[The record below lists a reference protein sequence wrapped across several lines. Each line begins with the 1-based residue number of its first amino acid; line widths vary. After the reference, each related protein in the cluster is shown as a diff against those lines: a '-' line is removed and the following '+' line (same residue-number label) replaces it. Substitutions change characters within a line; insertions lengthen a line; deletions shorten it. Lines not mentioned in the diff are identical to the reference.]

1 MQFLSK
7 TDWQNGGCFDLLTRI
22 PVRYFGFAQ
31 YGAAQQPGGTAEK
44 AKEGK
49 EGKEGNAMC
58 LDRLAPKSPEGGL
71 ETCAFSLSLLKD
83 H

>member
-22 PVRYFGFAQ
+22 PVRQLSNQAERRKRQ
-31 YGAAQQPGGTAEK
+31 KEAEK
-44 AKEGK
+44 AKEG
-49 EGKEGNAMC
+49 NAMY